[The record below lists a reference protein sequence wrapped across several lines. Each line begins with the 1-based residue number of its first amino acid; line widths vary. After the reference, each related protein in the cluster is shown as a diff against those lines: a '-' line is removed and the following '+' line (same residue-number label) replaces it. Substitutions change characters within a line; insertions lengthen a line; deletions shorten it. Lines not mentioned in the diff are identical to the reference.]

1 MTTTMPW
8 RRTLW
13 IMVAI
18 QTLSVGSFFFALPF
32 IPLLVQQLG
41 VHDKGAVDM
50 WSGLIFSINAL
61 TGALVAPIWGNVA
74 DRVGRKSM
82 VVRSSIFGGLTAA
95 MMGLSPNVL
104 LLTGSRA
111 LMGVAGGFSSAA
123 AALVGS
129 IVPESALG
137 FAIGWMA
144 TGALVG
150 TLLGPVIGGA
160 FCDAVHDYR
169 AVFFL
174 TTMGTWICAV
184 LVARFIKEDFIRPT
198 SSQARA
204 PVWQQ
209 FAQVVRHPE
218 MLPMFGV
225 LILGQITILASQPL
239 IALFV
244 QEMIGD
250 SPLLATYTGASFAVM
265 GIADLLASPFLGKRS
280 DQIGYRKVMLISI
293 AGAALFTFPQ
303 GFVHNIWIF
312 MALRFGVGLF
322 LGGIIPTATAWIGR
336 QFPAEQRG
344 LVFGVTY
351 SASFFGQFIGP
362 TLGGVFAAWLGIA
375 SVFIITAIL
384 MIVTLIWVARSVR
397 SEPVTA
403 K

>member
-1 MTTTMPW
+1 
-8 RRTLW
+8 
-13 IMVAI
+13 MVAI
-18 QTLSVGSFFFALPF
+18 QTVSVGSFFLALPF

-41 VHDKGAVDM
+41 VHDKASVDI
-50 WSGLIFSINAL
+50 WSGIIFSINAL
-61 TGALVAPIWGNVA
+61 TGALFAPIWGNVA

-82 VVRSSIFGGLTAA
+82 VVRSSIFGGLTAT
-95 MMGLSPNVL
+95 MMALSPNVW
-104 LLTGSRA
+104 LLTSSRA

-123 AALVGS
+123 SALVAS
-129 IVPESALG
+129 IVPESAFG

-150 TLLGPVIGGA
+150 TLVGPVIGGA

-174 TTMGTWICAV
+174 TTIGTWTCAV
-184 LVARFIKEDFIRPT
+184 LVARFIHEDFTRPT

-204 PVWQQ
+204 PVWKQ

-239 IALFV
+239 IALYV

-265 GIADLLASPFLGKRS
+265 GIADLIASPFLGKRS

-293 AGAALFTFPQ
+293 AGAALFTLPQ

-312 MALRFGVGLF
+312 MVLRFGVGLF

-344 LVFGVTY
+344 LVFGVTH

-362 TLGGVFAAWLGIA
+362 TFGGVFAAWFGIG
-375 SVFIITAIL
+375 SVFTITAVF
-384 MIVTLIWVARSVR
+384 MVVTLVWVMRGVR
-397 SEPVTA
+397 SDPRSAVVEG
-403 K
+403 